1 MNLASNI
8 ERARRFFPSKVAL
21 RFEGHPYTYR
31 QLDELVNRM
40 TNGLRSLGISP
51 GDRVAIYLPN
61 IPEFIITYLATLK
74 LGAIA
79 VSINAMLKK
88 EEVRFNLEDSGASL
102 IVTTETLRPHVPW
115 GEIPTLKHLVIAE
128 GAPQE
133 GVDMAS
139 LLEQASS
146 KARALPVSSDT
157 PAAIVYTS
165 GTTGFPKGAT
175 LSHGNVISNAYSKVH
190 YCGMRPGDRML
201 LYLPL
206 FHCFGQNAILNSGL
220 FACATLVLQR
230 RFELERTL
238 ALVSDE
244 AVTMFFA
251 VPTIYVRLL
260 NLEPQAYDLSSIR
273 YYLSGAAVLHEEI
286 ARRWLEVYGHR
297 IYVGYGL
304 TETSPFASYN
314 HDLQYRFGSVGTP
327 IENVEMKVVDPE
339 TDEEVEPGSPGEI
352 VIRGPNVMLGYWNQP
367 EATAQAI
374 RKGWFHSGDIG
385 TMDELGYFYV
395 VDRLKDMIN
404 ASGFKIYPAE
414 VENVLYRHPA
424 VAEAAVYGV
433 ADVER
438 GEYVKARVVLK
449 PGFERTS
456 PGELTL
462 FCREQM
468 AVYKAPRSIEFV
480 SSIPKNAPGKVLK
493 RVIRQQERE
502 ASRA

>member
-1 MNLASNI
+1 MNIAYNI
-8 ERARRFFPSKVAL
+8 ERARRFFPSKPAL
-21 RFEGHPYTYR
+21 RFEGRNYTY
-31 QLDELVNRM
+31 QHLDELVNRM
-40 TNGLRSLGISP
+40 ANGLRSLGVTK
-51 GDRVAIYLPN
+51 GERVAIFLPN
-61 IPEFIITYLATLK
+61 VPEFIITYLATLK

-79 VSINAMLKK
+79 VSVNAMLKK
-88 EEVRFNLEDSGASL
+88 EEVRFNLADSGAL
-102 IVTTETLRPHVPW
+102 VVVTSETLRPMVPW

-128 GAPQE
+128 GAPLD
-133 GVDMAS
+133 GVSMES
-139 LLEQASS
+139 LLEKGAST
-146 KARALPVSSDT
+146 ARALSVDSHE

-165 GTTGFPKGAT
+165 GTTGLPKGAT

-190 YCGMRPGDRML
+190 YCDMRPGDRML

-220 FACATLVLQR
+220 FACATLILQR
-230 RFELERTL
+230 RFDLERTMQL
-238 ALVSDE
+238 ISDE
-244 AVTMFFA
+244 AVTMFFG
-251 VPTIYVRLL
+251 VPTIYVRMLGL
-260 NLEPQAYDLSSIR
+260 DPQAYDLSSVR

-286 ARRWLEVYGHR
+286 ARRWLEMYGQL

-314 HDLQYRFGSVGTP
+314 HDLKYRFGSVGTP
-327 IENVEMKVVDPE
+327 IENVDMKIVSIE
-339 TDEEVEPGSPGEI
+339 TGADVEPGVPGEI

-367 EATAQAI
+367 EETAQAI
-374 RKGWFHSGDIG
+374 RDGWFHSGDIG
-385 TMDELGYFYV
+385 TMDESGYFYV

-404 ASGFKIYPAE
+404 VSGFKVYPAE

-424 VAEAAVYGV
+424 VAETAVYGV
-433 ADVER
+433 LDAER

-449 PGFERTS
+449 PGFEHTS
-456 PGELTL
+456 AGELTL

-493 RVIRQQERE
+493 RVIRQEE
-502 ASRA
+502 YKA